1 VQHIKGESGSAQQV
15 EEAEREE
22 KDDTLLAGDVPGF
35 SAKRLVIFACIL
47 VGYSCYYLTRNS
59 LTFTA
64 PVLVPPPPPFHP
76 LFCTATFATNPNTQG
91 CVQ

>member
-1 VQHIKGESGSAQQV
+1 MQHIKGESGAAQKV
-15 EEAEREE
+15 EQAEREQ

-35 SAKRLVIFACIL
+35 NAKRLVIFACIL

-64 PVLVPPPPPFHP
+64 PVLVPPPPSSRPV
-76 LFCTATFATNPNTQG
+76 LCTATFATNQA
-91 CVQ
+91 